1 VSRTPF
7 FTSVT
12 RRTMP
17 SMETVVTFAS
27 GIIFL
32 ISSSWFLYA
41 VLPTRA
47 LFPLG
52 SACIFSSLFVAL
64 SVKAVKR
71 KGLLVY
77 CPRFL
82 QQWFLNF
89 SLLEFLT
96 DPALKELVSKIVP
109 LFMNPNQTELERT
122 LKTLPPS
129 WRKRLLT
136 KRLVDALPTNLRA
149 IMLPAGVPAIR
160 EYSGTLSTAAR
171 SICADEAVVS
181 DPKVTGDIVKN
192 KAMESVIDSVNGLPL
207 NQLKLSAACMSTV
220 SFLFWCLA
228 GKRVKAYMA
237 LRAKRAVGMGIGA
250 GALVSL
256 ALYLARSQMVTREIA
271 GKRKSA
277 RGFEMFTEYVRGNLG
292 AKSTE

>member
-1 VSRTPF
+1 MSRAPF

-41 VLPTRA
+41 VLPSRA

-149 IMLPAGVPAIR
+149 IMLPAGVAD
-160 EYSGTLSTAAR
+160 AR
-171 SICADEAVVS
+171 AQRAELGVPCQQQLLRRGLTIGCVRQLTRQQLLLARVGAVHVAEQGALLGQRVDELV
-181 DPKVTGDIVKN
+181 
-192 KAMESVIDSVNGLPL
+192 
-207 NQLKLSAACMSTV
+207 
-220 SFLFWCLA
+220 
-228 GKRVKAYMA
+228 
-237 LRAKRAVGMGIGA
+237 RAKSPLLAHRLHAAGSGKARRRGEGGDVGRVGDGDNSVKGFTIKI
-250 GALVSL
+250 
-256 ALYLARSQMVTREIA
+256 EI
-271 GKRKSA
+271 KI
-277 RGFEMFTEYVRGNLG
+277 L
-292 AKSTE
+292 